1 MGGTG
6 DEYFKHGGGVE
17 MASINYKFAD
27 EVEEFDDDGKSKR
40 TGTVWTASAHIITA
54 IIGSGVLSLAWATAQ
69 LGWLGGIA
77 TLVIFSAI
85 TLFTSNLLADCYR
98 SPDSV
103 TGKRNY
109 TLMEVVRA
117 NLGRSK
123 CIACGIVQYVNLS
136 GYLIGYTITT
146 SMSMVAI
153 HKSNCYHKEGHKAAC
168 NFSSN
173 PYMIGL
179 GIFEIFL
186 SQIPSFHK
194 LTWLSTLAALMSFGY
209 SSIGIGLSLA
219 TIISGKGGK
228 TTLTGVEV
236 GIDVSSSDKIWTMF
250 RALGDIAFAYS
261 FAQVLVEIQD
271 TLKSQPA
278 ENKVMKKA
286 NTIAVFTTTGFY
298 MLCGCLGYAA
308 FGNSAP
314 GNMLTG
320 FGFYEP
326 FWLVDLANIFIVVHL
341 LGAYQVLAQPIY
353 GMLETSIRGKWP
365 DSKFVKTEY
374 AVKIGSKTAFS
385 INQLRLTG
393 RTIIVILVTLLAMAM
408 PFFND
413 ILALLGSI
421 GFWPLTVYVPIEM
434 YIAQK
439 NIKRRSTKWFM
450 LQLLS
455 MVCLLVSLAA
465 AIGSIQGVAQSLQT
479 SKPFQFKV

>member
-1 MGGTG
+1 MGGTR
-6 DEYFKHGGGVE
+6 DEYFQHGVGQ
-17 MASINYKFAD
+17 MAVSYKFAEDD
-27 EVEEFDDDGKSKR
+27 EYDDDGKPKR

-77 TLVIFSAI
+77 TLVIFSGI

-109 TLMEVVRA
+109 TLMEEVQA
-117 NLGRSK
+117 NLGRSM
-123 CIACGIVQYVNLS
+123 CIACGIVQYANLS
-136 GYLIGYTITT
+136 GFLIGYTITT

-153 HKSNCYHKEGHKAAC
+153 HKSNCFHRKGHDASC
-168 NFSSN
+168 TFSSN

-179 GIFEIFL
+179 GIFEVFL

-194 LTWLSTLAALMSFGY
+194 LTWLSTVAAIMSFAY

-219 TIISGKGGK
+219 RIISGKGGR

-236 GIDVSSSDKIWTMF
+236 GIDVSSPDKIWTVF

-271 TLKSQPA
+271 TLKSKPA

-286 NTIAVFTTTGFY
+286 NTIAVFTTTAFY
-298 MLCGCLGYAA
+298 TLCGCLGYAA

-326 FWLVDLANIFIVVHL
+326 FWLVDLANIFIVIHL
-341 LGAYQVLAQPIY
+341 LGAYQVLAQPVY
-353 GMLETSIRGKWP
+353 GMFETLAREKWP
-365 DSKFVKTEY
+365 DSKFVKAEY
-374 AVKIGSKTAFS
+374 PIKISNKTVFTFNKLRFVGRS
-385 INQLRLTG
+385 IFVVIV
-393 RTIIVILVTLLAMAM
+393 TILAMAM

-421 GFWPLTVYVPIEM
+421 GFWPLTVYIPIEM

-465 AIGSIQGVAQSLQT
+465 ACGSIQGVGESLKT
-479 SKPFQFKV
+479 SKPFQYKV